1 MRFSQCDNR
10 FIQYI
15 TVWQYYTIIIIIAI
29 LSVTVNLNII
39 TAGGVSWLNKCF
51 IITKKKKYDALQQN
65 SIIHTYDNSQLP
77 CRSTP

>member
-1 MRFSQCDNR
+1 MRFSQYDNR

-39 TAGGVSWLNKCF
+39 TAGGVSWLNKRF
-51 IITKKKKYDALQQN
+51 IRTKKK
-65 SIIHTYDNSQLP
+65 I
-77 CRSTP
+77 

>member
-1 MRFSQCDNR
+1 MRFSQYDNR

-39 TAGGVSWLNKCF
+39 TAGGVSWLNKRF
-51 IITKKKKYDALQQN
+51 IITKKKYDALQQN

-77 CRSTP
+77 CRSKP